1 MEIIEWMGKKEWW
14 LRPSAAELLQDP
26 YFKEPFRLHG
36 FLGSRSHKKDRE
48 ASL

>member
-26 YFKEPFRLHG
+26 YFKESPRLHG